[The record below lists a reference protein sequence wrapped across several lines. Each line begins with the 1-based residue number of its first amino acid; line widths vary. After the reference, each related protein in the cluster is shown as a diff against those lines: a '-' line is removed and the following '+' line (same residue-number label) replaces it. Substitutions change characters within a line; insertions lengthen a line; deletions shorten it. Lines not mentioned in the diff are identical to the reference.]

1 MPLSPELLR
10 AYERA
15 DYVVFGEP
23 ELVIHVG
30 EPNPDLDALMQ
41 ADGAAVAA
49 YITAA
54 NPFGE
59 SQDEWENKL
68 AMIALTQVLGDSYAC
83 YSGEG
88 RDPTGEWSAEPSLL
102 VIGISRADAE
112 ELGRRYEQNA
122 IVFIEKGGVPEL
134 VVLA

>member
-1 MPLSPELLR
+1 VNPELLQ

-15 DYVVFGEP
+15 DYVVYGAP
-23 ELVIHVG
+23 DLVIRIG
-30 EPNPDLDALMQ
+30 EPNPDLDDLIEA
-41 ADGAAVAA
+41 GGGESAAF
-49 YITAA
+49 ITAA

-68 AMIALTQVLGDSYAC
+68 AMIALAQVLDGKYPC

-88 RDPTGEWSAEPSLL
+88 RDPKGGWNPEPSVL
-102 VIGISRADAE
+102 VIGIARADAE
-112 ELGRRYEQNA
+112 DLGRRYDQNA
-122 IVFIEKGGVPEL
+122 IVFIEKGRPPEL